1 MLETHSL
8 LRQGGVSLRMVLAR
22 MKCAN
27 KNLMRPDLLSEILL
41 LGSAAALFGSILLI
55 VVVAMSRA

>member
-1 MLETHSL
+1 
-8 LRQGGVSLRMVLAR
+8 

>member
-1 MLETHSL
+1 
-8 LRQGGVSLRMVLAR
+8 MVLAR

-55 VVVAMSRA
+55 IVVAMSRA

>member
-1 MLETHSL
+1 MACSDKVEVLSE
-8 LRQGGVSLRMVLAR
+8 MVLAR